1 MSLHSDITEKYKPNG
16 MIKTYTHFRENKWA
30 KQTLVIKVA

>member
-1 MSLHSDITEKYKPNG
+1 MSLHSDIIEKYKPNN
-16 MIKTYTHFRENKWA
+16 KTYTHFRENKWA